1 MRDLSVDY
9 PSVID
14 QALNQIFSSI
24 THVNGQMKEERRFI
38 PSTFSGAL
46 LRFEHHIKAILK
58 PM

>member
-24 THVNGQMKEERRFI
+24 THVNGQMEERRFI

-46 LRFEHHIKAILK
+46 FRFEHHIKAILK